1 MEVVTA
7 TSPIRYF
14 FFIQSPI
21 NSAFSQQISTT
32 HNHSWPSISS
42 IHLRSSSFR
51 HKGRFS
57 HRFVA
62 CNSLQ
67 NSADDATSDRIAVLL
82 EVDGVL
88 IDAYR
93 SGNRHAFN
101 RFKSLD
107 WTVQTGQNLYIRT
120 FQGFGDEDRMLAL
133 YFNRIGWPTS
143 LPTSE
148 KDSFMKSVL
157 EEKKKALAEFVS
169 SKNTPLRPGIEKFI
183 DDACDEGICVVILI
197 ASSKFGEETAREIV
211 EKLGVERMLKVK
223 VVGKKEIEE
232 SLYGQLILGLGKFSG
247 LDEELANAASKAIA
261 AEKKRIAEEVASMLK
276 LRVDINTGTPE
287 RLREIVAALRAA
299 AENAVAPISNCVLV
313 AGSQPLIA
321 AAETAGLPC
330 IVLRN
335 SLTSRAE
342 FPSAAAVMD
351 GFGDAD
357 LTISK
362 VRLALSRLSQ

>member
-1 MEVVTA
+1 
-7 TSPIRYF
+7 
-14 FFIQSPI
+14 
-21 NSAFSQQISTT
+21 
-32 HNHSWPSISS
+32 
-42 IHLRSSSFR
+42 
-51 HKGRFS
+51 
-57 HRFVA
+57 
-62 CNSLQ
+62 
-67 NSADDATSDRIAVLL
+67 
-82 EVDGVL
+82 VL

-101 RFKSLD
+101 VAFQKLGLD
-107 WTVQTGQNLYIRT
+107 CANWTEPIYSDLSRK
-120 FQGFGDEDRMLAL
+120 GFGDEDRMLAL

-335 SLTSRAE
+335 RVGSFYHLSSL
-342 FPSAAAVMD
+342 
-351 GFGDAD
+351 
-357 LTISK
+357 ISIDID
-362 VRLALSRLSQ
+362 S